1 MWLHASILKLYSIQ
15 CFCIWI
21 CMLLSQYAKADPLL
35 NTDDADIVSAKHC
48 QLESAVT
55 RPSGSQA
62 SYQLNTA
69 CQFIEGIE
77 SSISYTDQFVDAG
90 KGQWSAQVKGVIQPM
105 SQWGMAASLQ
115 ISQQNEK
122 DKESI
127 QWFLNIPFSLVY
139 LNNTLHIDSN
149 IGYQYSPRNLNL
161 LRWSLAS
168 NLALTPKTSVS
179 VETYN
184 QDQHA
189 PLLQGAI
196 HYSILPNILTF
207 EASIGQRLNTF
218 RERWFGFGLSF
229 TP

>member
-1 MWLHASILKLYSIQ
+1 
-15 CFCIWI
+15 
-21 CMLLSQYAKADPLL
+21 
-35 NTDDADIVSAKHC
+35 
-48 QLESAVT
+48 
-55 RPSGSQA
+55 
-62 SYQLNTA
+62 
-69 CQFIEGIE
+69 
-77 SSISYTDQFVDAG
+77 
-90 KGQWSAQVKGVIQPM
+90 M

-139 LNNTLHIDSN
+139 LNNSLHIDSN

-189 PLLQGAI
+189 PLLQSAI

>member
-1 MWLHASILKLYSIQ
+1 
-15 CFCIWI
+15 
-21 CMLLSQYAKADPLL
+21 MLLSQYAKADPLL
-35 NTDDADIVSAKHC
+35 NTDDADIVSAKNC

-69 CQFIEGIE
+69 CQFIEGVE
-77 SSISYTDQFVDAG
+77 SLISYTDQFVDAG

-139 LNNTLHIDSN
+139 LNNSLHIDSN

-189 PLLQGAI
+189 PLLQSAI

>member
-1 MWLHASILKLYSIQ
+1 MWLHASILKMYSIQ

-55 RPSGSQA
+55 RSSGLQA

-139 LNNTLHIDSN
+139 LNNSLHIDSN

-179 VETYN
+179 VDTYN

-189 PLLQGAI
+189 PLLQSAI